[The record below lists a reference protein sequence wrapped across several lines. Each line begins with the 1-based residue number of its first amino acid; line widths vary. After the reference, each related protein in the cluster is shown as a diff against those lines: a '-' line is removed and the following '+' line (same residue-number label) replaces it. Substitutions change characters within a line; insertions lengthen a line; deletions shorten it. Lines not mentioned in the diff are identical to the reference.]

1 MNTKWNIQKNA
12 KATLNLLK
20 STAVLAV
27 GTLSGAF
34 ASTLATTG
42 GTPAASTISFSG
54 MTKNLDT
61 TEYDIIKIMMI
72 VLVFAGIM
80 LILKGL
86 IHLKQQYTSG
96 GGGQEKHLSKGI
108 ASCVFGAC
116 MFMVIPIA
124 HLFTN
129 TLGGHSAAA
138 TWTVAATAMQV
149 KLSNQTA

>member
-12 KATLNLLK
+12 KATLSVLK
-20 STAVLAV
+20 STGILVV

-34 ASTLATTG
+34 ASSLAATG
-42 GTPAASTISFSG
+42 GTVASTLTFTH

-116 MFMVIPIA
+116 MFMVIPLA

-129 TLGGHSAAA
+129 TLGGGSAAA
-138 TWTVAATAMQV
+138 SWNVGASAMSV
-149 KLSNQTA
+149 HLTNQTA